1 MMDTIKQQEEEIKQL
16 KSRLEK
22 SVEVFKSQQQTI
34 NDLTNELNKLRE
46 LVKKHDNVNHEDQ
59 KEITNNKVEEQQNT
73 SKNIF
78 DPVKATFTI

>member
-1 MMDTIKQQEEEIKQL
+1 MDIIKQQEEEIKQL

-34 NDLTNELNKLRE
+34 NDLTNELNTLKK
-46 LVKKHDNVNHEDQ
+46 LVKKYDKVDNEDQ
-59 KEITNNKVEEQQNT
+59 KEITNKVEEQQNT

-78 DPVKATFTI
+78 DPVKATFAI

>member
-1 MMDTIKQQEEEIKQL
+1 MDTIKQQEEEIKQL

-34 NDLTNELNKLRE
+34 NDLTNELNTLKE
-46 LVKKHDNVNHEDQ
+46 LVKKYDKVDNEDQ
-59 KEITNNKVEEQQNT
+59 KEITNKVEEQQNT

>member
-1 MMDTIKQQEEEIKQL
+1 MDIIKQQEEEIKQL

-22 SVEVFKSQQQTI
+22 SVEVFKSQQKIIDDLI
-34 NDLTNELNKLRE
+34 NEINEL
-46 LVKKHDNVNHEDQ
+46 KKQDVPVQ
-59 KEITNNKVEEQQNT
+59 KEPVKDKVEQT

>member
-16 KSRLEK
+16 KSRLKK
-22 SVEVFKSQQQTI
+22 SVEVFKEQQKTI
-34 NDLTNELNKLRE
+34 NELRE
-46 LVKKHDNVNHEDQ
+46 LVKKYYIIKQED
-59 KEITNNKVEEQQNT
+59 EHTKVEEQQNT

>member
-1 MMDTIKQQEEEIKQL
+1 MDIIKQQEEEIKQL

-22 SVEVFKSQQQTI
+22 SVEVFKEQQKTI
-34 NDLTNELNKLRE
+34 NELQE
-46 LVKKHDNVNHEDQ
+46 LVKKYNKVDHEEQ

-78 DPVKATFTI
+78 DPVKATFII

>member
-1 MMDTIKQQEEEIKQL
+1 MMYTIKQQEEEIKQL

-34 NDLTNELNKLRE
+34 NDLTNELNTLKE
-46 LVKKHDNVNHEDQ
+46 LVKKYDKVDNEDQ
-59 KEITNNKVEEQQNT
+59 KEITNKVEEQQNT

>member
-1 MMDTIKQQEEEIKQL
+1 MMDIIKQQEEEIKQL

-22 SVEVFKSQQQTI
+22 SVEVFKEQQKTI
-34 NDLTNELNKLRE
+34 NELKE
-46 LVKKHDNVNHEDQ
+46 LVKKHDKVDNEYQ
-59 KEITNNKVEEQQNT
+59 KEITNKVEEQQNT

>member
-1 MMDTIKQQEEEIKQL
+1 MDTIKQQEEEIKQL

-34 NDLTNELNKLRE
+34 NDLTNELNTLKE
-46 LVKKHDNVNHEDQ
+46 LVKKHDKVDNEDQ
-59 KEITNNKVEEQQNT
+59 KEITNKVEEQQNT

>member
-1 MMDTIKQQEEEIKQL
+1 MDIIKQQEEEIKQL

-22 SVEVFKSQQQTI
+22 SVEVFKEQQKTI
-34 NDLTNELNKLRE
+34 NELKE
-46 LVKKHDNVNHEDQ
+46 LVKKYYVNKQED
-59 KEITNNKVEEQQNT
+59 EHNKVEEQQNT

>member
-1 MMDTIKQQEEEIKQL
+1 MDIIKQQEEEIKQL

-22 SVEVFKSQQQTI
+22 SVEVFKEQQQAI
-34 NDLTNELNKLRE
+34 NELKE
-46 LVKKHDNVNHEDQ
+46 LVKKHDKVDHEEQ

-73 SKNIF
+73 PKNIF

>member
-1 MMDTIKQQEEEIKQL
+1 MDTIKQQEEEIKQL

-22 SVEVFKSQQQTI
+22 SVEVFKEQQKTI
-34 NDLTNELNKLRE
+34 NELRE
-46 LVKKHDNVNHEDQ
+46 LVKKHDKVNHEDQ

>member
-22 SVEVFKSQQQTI
+22 SVEVFKEQQKTI
-34 NDLTNELNKLRE
+34 NELTNKLNTLKE
-46 LVKKHDNVNHEDQ
+46 LVKKYDKVDNEDQ
-59 KEITNNKVEEQQNT
+59 KEITNKVEEQQNT

>member
-34 NDLTNELNKLRE
+34 NDLTNELNTLRE
-46 LVKKHDNVNHEDQ
+46 LVKKYDKVDNEDQ
-59 KEITNNKVEEQQNT
+59 KEITNKVEEQQNT

-78 DPVKATFTI
+78 DPVKATFAI

>member
-1 MMDTIKQQEEEIKQL
+1 MDIIKQQEEEIKQL

-22 SVEVFKSQQQTI
+22 SVEVFKEQQKTI
-34 NDLTNELNKLRE
+34 NELKE
-46 LVKKHDNVNHEDQ
+46 LVKKHDNTEHKDQ

>member
-34 NDLTNELNKLRE
+34 NDLTNELNTLKE
-46 LVKKHDNVNHEDQ
+46 LVKKHDKVDNEDQ
-59 KEITNNKVEEQQNT
+59 KEITNKVEEQQNT

>member
-34 NDLTNELNKLRE
+34 NDLTNELNTLKE
-46 LVKKHDNVNHEDQ
+46 LVKKYDKVDNEDQ
-59 KEITNNKVEEQQNT
+59 KEITNKVEEQQNT

>member
-1 MMDTIKQQEEEIKQL
+1 MDIIKQQEEEIKQL

-34 NDLTNELNKLRE
+34 NDLTNELNTLKE
-46 LVKKHDNVNHEDQ
+46 LVKKYDKVDNEDQ
-59 KEITNNKVEEQQNT
+59 KEITNKVEEQQNT